1 MHSDGEALSF
11 AILLTKI
18 CVFVLACVASWAIF
32 AIFLIV
38 NFRICASH
46 IFDITTINTTFVCW
60 KQIEMVQR
68 LYHLDID
75 EHEYNRANSS
85 TD

>member
-1 MHSDGEALSF
+1 MVIRIS
-11 AILLTKI
+11 
-18 CVFVLACVASWAIF
+18 SWAIF
-32 AIFLIV
+32 KILWSGNLQNLALYV
-38 NFRICASH
+38 
-46 IFDITTINTTFVCW
+46 FDIILISTTFVRR

-68 LYHLDID
+68 LYRLDVE

>member
-1 MHSDGEALSF
+1 MVIRIS
-11 AILLTKI
+11 
-18 CVFVLACVASWAIF
+18 SWAIF
-32 AIFLIV
+32 KILWSGNLHNLALYV
-38 NFRICASH
+38 
-46 IFDITTINTTFVCW
+46 FDIILINTTFVCW

-68 LYHLDID
+68 LYHLDMD